1 VVAQRDTYG
10 GLVRHLLNP
19 APRWI
24 AALFVLAYILSLA
37 FRVMGFYSRS
47 MSDPL
52 WGVSRGLQ
60 LMFSQPSTVAVAK
73 AVAFAALLFLASAY
87 AAVQLLKLFAGLGLF
102 TALLSGI
109 VYGAVRFLGRG
120 FGFESALSVL
130 PSTGNLIVDFLVS
143 ALLPI
148 ANLLSLLFDHA
159 ARTVYATMPA
169 VPAMMLASSALGFL
183 AMRID
188 KIQAAMGGWR
198 LSERSILWYSVTGGG
213 AGVISAALIYRH
225 KTLHKALLIQ
235 AALATV
241 LVYSVAIAGF
251 STI

>member
-1 VVAQRDTYG
+1 VV
-10 GLVRHLLNP
+10 
-19 APRWI
+19 
-24 AALFVLAYILSLA
+24 
-37 FRVMGFYSRS
+37 
-47 MSDPL
+47 
-52 WGVSRGLQ
+52 
-60 LMFSQPSTVAVAK
+60 VAK

-102 TALLSGI
+102 TALLSGM

-130 PSTGNLIVDFLVS
+130 PSTGNLVADFLVS

-169 VPAMMLASSALGFL
+169 VPAMMLASSAL
-183 AMRID
+183 RID
-188 KIQAAMGGWR
+188 KAQAAREGWR

-213 AGVISAALIYRH
+213 PGVISAALIYRH
-225 KTLHKALLIQ
+225 KTLHKALLVQ

-251 STI
+251 STTV

>member
-1 VVAQRDTYG
+1 
-10 GLVRHLLNP
+10 LVRHLLNP

-37 FRVMGFYSRS
+37 LRVMGFYSRS

-60 LMFSQPSTVAVAK
+60 LMFSQPTTVVVAK

-87 AAVQLLKLFAGLGLF
+87 AAVQLLKLLAGLGLF

-120 FGFESALSVL
+120 FGFEPALSVL

-143 ALLPI
+143 ALLPV

-159 ARTVYATMPA
+159 ARTVHA
-169 VPAMMLASSALGFL
+169 AMMLASSALGFL

-188 KIQAAMGGWR
+188 KAQVGEDNYTLNM
-198 LSERSILWYSVTGGG
+198 T
-213 AGVISAALIYRH
+213 ISSATS
-225 KTLHKALLIQ
+225 TLYLRVKIRYHP
-235 AALATV
+235 
-241 LVYSVAIAGF
+241 
-251 STI
+251 

>member
-1 VVAQRDTYG
+1 MQRSSSSPED
-10 GLVRHLLNP
+10 
-19 APRWI
+19 
-24 AALFVLAYILSLA
+24 
-37 FRVMGFYSRS
+37 
-47 MSDPL
+47 
-52 WGVSRGLQ
+52 
-60 LMFSQPSTVAVAK
+60 
-73 AVAFAALLFLASAY
+73 
-87 AAVQLLKLFAGLGLF
+87 AAVQLLKLFAGLGLLA
-102 TALLSGI
+102 ALLSGI
-109 VYGAVRFLGRG
+109 AYGAGRFLGRG
-120 FGFESALSVL
+120 LGPEPALSIL

-188 KIQAAMGGWR
+188 KAQAARGGWR
-198 LSERSILWYSVTGGG
+198 LSERSVFWYSVTGGG
-213 AGVISAALIYRH
+213 PGVISAALIYRH
-225 KTLHKALLIQ
+225 KTLHKALLAQ

>member
-1 VVAQRDTYG
+1 
-10 GLVRHLLNP
+10 LVRHLLNP

-109 VYGAVRFLGRG
+109 VYGTVRFLGRG
-120 FGFESALSVL
+120 FGFEPYLSVL

-143 ALLPI
+143 ALLPV

-188 KIQAAMGGWR
+188 KAQVGEDNYTLNM
-198 LSERSILWYSVTGGG
+198 T
-213 AGVISAALIYRH
+213 ISSATS
-225 KTLHKALLIQ
+225 TLYLRVKIRYHP
-235 AALATV
+235 
-241 LVYSVAIAGF
+241 
-251 STI
+251 